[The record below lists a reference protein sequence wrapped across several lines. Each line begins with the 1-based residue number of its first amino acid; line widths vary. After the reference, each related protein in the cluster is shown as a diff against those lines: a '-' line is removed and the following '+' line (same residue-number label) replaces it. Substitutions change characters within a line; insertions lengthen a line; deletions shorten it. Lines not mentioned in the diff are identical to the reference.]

1 MKGFIMIGTTELILI
16 LIILVVIFGATK
28 LPKLGDALG
37 RSIKNFKSAV
47 KDGKEGKNEKVDKSD
62 SDKNK
67 EA

>member
-1 MKGFIMIGTTELILI
+1 MIGTTELILI

-47 KDGKEGKNEKVDKSD
+47 KDGKEGKTEKSD

>member
-1 MKGFIMIGTTELILI
+1 MIGTTELILI